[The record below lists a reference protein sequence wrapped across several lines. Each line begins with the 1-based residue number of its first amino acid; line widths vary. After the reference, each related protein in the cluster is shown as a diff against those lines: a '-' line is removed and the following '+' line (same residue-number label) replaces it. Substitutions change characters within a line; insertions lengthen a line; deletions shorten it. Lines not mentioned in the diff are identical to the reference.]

1 MTGESSPQGHWSKNF
16 AALSIHRR
24 QDWAVSVKGFNKF
37 VWDFEQSGTENP
49 NGIFASHGSMLIANN
64 EESLKAHD
72 VNEGWDW
79 ARIPGTTTMS
89 LIVVRNELRLNNQR
103 NFSPLSSAGGVT
115 FHGKE
120 PFSSGV
126 FGMDFHQ
133 PNYDFSSTSHPHR
146 NIQLFFKKSVFFYQN
161 LLVCLGSN
169 IGLNNGPGRNAQTTL
184 FQDKLVRDSS
194 TFFVEVDGNRKR
206 HTAPFTAM
214 TPASASGANPYTILV
229 DTKGNSYYIPSSTA
243 SNLKVHVQDQ
253 ASQDQSGKPSSG
265 EYATAWLEHSS
276 ASKRYEYAVYVKTP
290 SYPTTANTVWKFQK
304 STRPDR
310 KLYEVLQQDDVAH
323 VVKFRMAFDRLRLR
337 LIRPLYGYV
346 IYQST
351 AGATLPRSAPIK
363 EVNKRCRIMAQDDGR
378 YVYLSISYPDLDF
391 NTSRVLHTI
400 EDVKAWE
407 MFHMESIENRI
418 RVTLNFDV
426 DKKLPIPPKVH
437 GSPPDYVPKVR
448 VKPSP
453 TSPRKKGNRI
463 VFFNLKNGFSVEIK
477 LRK

>member
-1 MTGESSPQGHWSKNF
+1 MSSESSPQGHWSKNF

-37 VWDFEQSGTENP
+37 VWDFEGAGEENP

-89 LIVVRNELRLNNQR
+89 LIVVRNEIRLNNQR

-115 FHGKE
+115 FQGNE

-169 IGLNNGPGRNAQTTL
+169 IRLNNGPGRNAQTTL
-184 FQDKLVRDSS
+184 FQDKLVRGSS
-194 TFFVEVDGNRKR
+194 TFFVEVDGNRKH
-206 HTAPFTAM
+206 HTSPFPAM

-229 DTKGNSYYIPSSTA
+229 DTKGNSYYIPRSTA
-243 SNLKVHVQDQ
+243 SDLKVHVQDQ

-265 EYATAWLEHSS
+265 EYATAWIEHSS
-276 ASKRYEYAVYVKTP
+276 VSKRYEYAVYVKTP
-290 SYPTTANTVWKFQK
+290 SYPTTANTVWRHQE
-304 STRPDR
+304 SRNR
-310 KLYEVLQQDDVAH
+310 IYEVLQQDDVAH
-323 VVKFRMAFDRLRLR
+323 VVKFRVAFDRFR
-337 LIRPLYGYV
+337 LIWPLYGYV
-346 IYQST
+346 IFQST
-351 AGATLPRSAPIK
+351 GATLPRSAPIR
-363 EVNKRCRIMAQDDGR
+363 EVNKRCRIMGQDDGR

-407 MFHMESIENRI
+407 MFHMESIENKM

-426 DKKLPIPPKVH
+426 DKTLPTPPKVH
-437 GSPPDYVPKVR
+437 GSPPDYVPSVR
-448 VKPSP
+448 VKSSPS
-453 TSPRKKGNRI
+453 SPRRKGNKI
-463 VFFNLKNGFSVEIK
+463 VFTNLKNGFSVEIK